1 MKAILTFL
9 GSGLAK
15 IFSDKV
21 LGYIAM
27 KAILVFLFMTVVPL
41 VLNNFAYDIMEIV
54 MGFASS
60 QAGGASSINGTMNFT
75 GFSAWLISTF
85 KLPEVLSVI
94 VSAFILR
101 LSLSM
106 IPFVKI

>member
-1 MKAILTFL
+1 MGAILSFL
-9 GSGLAK
+9 GSAVGR
-15 IFSDKV
+15 IFTDKV

-41 VLNNFAYDIMEIV
+41 ILNNFTYDIMEIV

-60 QAGGASSINGTMNFT
+60 KAGDASSLDGAMSFT
-75 GFSAWLISTF
+75 GFAAWLISCF
-85 KLPEVLSVI
+85 KLPEVLSVM
-94 VSAFILR
+94 VSAMILR

-106 IPFVKI
+106 IPFVRL